1 MKSETSWSDQVPE
14 RDDKPKSNAIN
25 GLCFSPDGSQ
35 LVVAVENRVLVYDAT
50 EGELL
55 NSLRGHKDTVLTVA
69 YAKDGKHFASGGA
82 DHTVIIWTS
91 KAEGVL
97 KYTHNES
104 IQCLAYSP
112 GTTKLAS
119 CTQFDFGLWRQEQ
132 KSVIKHKVH
141 AKILSAEWSPDGLHL
156 ALGFFDG
163 HVGIRDAEGVEKITI
178 TRGGSYIAIGGSN
191 REATL
196 CTKEGV
202 RLATVCQTKA
212 WVWAVAGRP
221 GHDEIVVG
229 CDGGSIRMERLKFQD
244 ITAIYKDRYAYR
256 ENMTDVIVQHLISE
270 QKVRIK
276 CRDYVEQIA
285 IFRDRL
291 AVRLPDKVHVY
302 ELTQHDDKY
311 DLRYRLKDKIY
322 LPCATPS
329 KSPATA
335 SSQPL
340 AASSGVVSL
349 AAAPSKRASESEDD
363 LRHTGSSSHQSH
375 RRGGGGQIN
384 GGTDGV
390 GGGGSRDIERD
401 ADQGVRGEPAT
412 TAFLLVT
419 WSNVVLCEGRVL
431 QLYDFSGTKVR
442 EWVLDAAVCCASVD
456 GGPAGGEALLLGLA
470 NGVVLQVFVDNAFP
484 VELVKTT
491 AAVLCCAISVH
502 RQKVAVVDSRTR
514 VVVFDVNTKEVVFQ
528 ESGASSVAFNSMT
541 PSSLEDMLCYSG
553 NGKLYVRTGSFP
565 VQELFIRGDV
575 ASYRGARAICL
586 NGVSLST
593 VDVPLTKTVYRHI
606 EARDFHQAYAVA
618 CLGVTQRDWRILGT
632 SAVQAME
639 FEVGRKAFTR
649 LRDLRFIDVL
659 SDIEI
664 ATQQEA
670 ALFKNNPEARM
681 KMEACSSAELLAHQ
695 GNYQGAAKTWAR
707 NGMADKAISMFIDLR
722 QWEEAKVF
730 AASSGGSVDAKELT
744 RRQAEWA
751 EEVGDWSVA
760 SDLFL
765 KSGEPL
771 RAAEITIKGKGEGWQ
786 DALALIVRSVPK
798 TETKILGVCGK
809 ELSLAGFDDLAREA
823 YKKMDDFANVLA
835 LYVKNQNWSEAVK
848 LSEDL
853 GGKFDDSVFLP
864 YALWLRDKGRFD
876 EALEAF
882 RRAGRRDLSGAM
894 TSQLILNAV
903 AKTRFDDASYYYWRS
918 STESYAAAADPKNS
932 DKETRQAL
940 ALAAEHS
947 HLADLY
953 HAFHHVHTFTTDPF
967 TDLQPEVL
975 LQVSR
980 FLVNSLG
987 EAEPPRGI
995 SRAHT
1000 LYTLA
1005 KQAKVLGAF
1014 KLARFAYD
1022 RLQRQRVPPFWQDQ
1036 IDLDMLTVQAK
1047 PVRDSPELFAACFR
1061 CGASNPL
1068 LSPFTAGSS
1077 GLGSSLHAGSSSFP
1091 RSGGGGGRGRG
1102 RHSAPLPWGDACTTC
1117 RHPFVRSFFNFESLP
1132 LVEFEPD
1139 PGLSDEEALELIRA
1153 SPPQGGRRKAP
1164 RGGGRA
1170 NQWHEAKEGGA
1181 DVMALGSEEDGM
1193 DDDDDDDGM
1202 DDDHVEGSSGVSGEE
1217 LFNRCINVTLEA
1229 QEDSSEYTVVVA
1241 SAKCLRALK
1250 REDVFCVPPGTRSQR
1265 ARLYKNMMPDIPLA
1279 LSRPCGRFFHEED
1292 FEFAYL
1298 KESRCPF
1305 SRVADVGDY
1314 GSC

>member
-1 MKSETSWSDQVPE
+1 MKSEISWSDQVPE

-25 GLCFSPDGSQ
+25 DLCFSPDGSN
-35 LVVAVENRVLVYDAT
+35 LVVAVENRVLVYDAA

-55 NSLRGHKDTVLTVA
+55 NSLRGHKDSVLTVD

-91 KAEGVL
+91 EAEGVL

-104 IQCLAYSP
+104 ILRLAYSP

-141 AKILSAEWSPDGLHL
+141 AKILSADWSPDGLHL

-163 HVGIRDAEGVEKITI
+163 HVGIRDADGSEKITI
-178 TRGGSYIAIGGSN
+178 TRCVVQDVLQSN
-191 REATL
+191 TCDLKNIPCFAFF
-196 CTKEGV
+196 CVFEGV
-202 RLATVCQTKA
+202 RLTSVCETNA

-221 GHDEIVVG
+221 GHDELVVG
-229 CDGGSIRMERLKFQD
+229 CDGGSIRMHKLKFQH
-244 ITAIYKDRYAYR
+244 ITAIHKDRYAYR
-256 ENMTDVIVQHLISE
+256 ENMSDVIVQHLISE

-311 DLRYRLKDKIY
+311 DLRYRLKDKIH
-322 LPCATPS
+322 LPSSTPPSTSSWSSSALISSAARSFNGADRS
-329 KSPATA
+329 KKSSRDSG
-335 SSQPL
+335 SSQESL
-340 AASSGVVSL
+340 HGRGDRRSGSVDG
-349 AAAPSKRASESEDD
+349 AED
-363 LRHTGSSSHQSH
+363 GS
-375 RRGGGGQIN
+375 GGGGQN
-384 GGTDGV
+384 GG
-390 GGGGSRDIERD
+390 RRF
-401 ADQGVRGEPAT
+401 AT
-412 TAFLLVT
+412 ATFLLVT
-419 WSNVVLCEGRVL
+419 WSNVILCEGRVL

-442 EWVLDAAVCCASVD
+442 EWILDAAVRSASVD
-456 GGPAGGEALLLGLA
+456 GGPAGGEALLLGLES
-470 NGVVLQVFVDNAFP
+470 GVVLQVFVDNAFP
-484 VELVKTT
+484 VEVVKAT
-491 AAVLCCAISVH
+491 AAVVCCAMSVH
-502 RQKVAVVDSRTR
+502 RRKASGHVAVVDSKSR
-514 VVVFDVNTKEVVFQ
+514 VVVFDVLSKEVVFQ
-528 ESGASSVAFNSMT
+528 ESGATRVAFNT
-541 PSSLEDMLCYSG
+541 SLEDMLCYSG
-553 NGKLYVRTGSFP
+553 NGMLYVRTGSFP
-565 VQELFIRGDV
+565 VQEQFIGGEV
-575 ASYRGARAICL
+575 ASYRGARVISL
-586 NGVSLST
+586 KGVALTT

-606 EARDFHQAYAVA
+606 EAREFKQAHAVA

-632 SAVQAME
+632 SALQAME
-639 FEVGRKAFTR
+639 FEVGRKAFVR
-649 LRDLRFIDVL
+649 LRDLRLVDVL
-659 SDIEI
+659 SDIEMR
-664 ATQQEA
+664 TMHET
-670 ALFKNNPEARM
+670 ALMKSNAESRN
-681 KMEACSSAELLAHQ
+681 KMEADASAELLAHQ

-707 NGMADKAISMFIDLR
+707 NGMASKAITMFIDLR
-722 QWEEAKVF
+722 RWEDAKVF

-751 EEVGDWSVA
+751 EEIGDWSVA
-760 SDLFL
+760 SELFL
-765 KSGEPL
+765 KSGQPL
-771 RAAEITIKGKGEGWQ
+771 RAAEITIKGRGEGWQ
-786 DALALIVRSVPK
+786 DALADIVRSVTK
-798 TETKILGVCGK
+798 TETNILGICGK
-809 ELSLAGFDDLAREA
+809 EMSLAGFDDLAKEA
-823 YKKMDDFANVLA
+823 YVKMDDFANVLA
-835 LYVKNQNWSEAVK
+835 LYVKNQNWLEAVK
-848 LSEDL
+848 LSEEH

-882 RRAGRRDLSGAM
+882 RKAGRRDLSGAM
-894 TSQLILNAV
+894 TAQLILNAV
-903 AKTRFDDASYYYWRS
+903 SKTRFDDASYYYWRS
-918 STESYAAAADPKNS
+918 SREAYAAAEDEKLS
-932 DKETRQAL
+932 SKETREAW

-947 HLADLY
+947 SLADLY
-953 HAFHHVHTFTTDPF
+953 HAFHHVHSFTTDPF

-1022 RLQRQRVPPFWQDQ
+1022 RLQRQRVPPLWQDQ
-1036 IDLDMLTVQAK
+1036 IDLDMLTVQASGHTPIFAK
-1047 PVRDSPELFAACFR
+1047 PVRDSPDLFAACFR

-1068 LSPFTAGSS
+1068 LSPFTAMSS
-1077 GLGSSLHAGSSSFP
+1077 GMASSSN
-1091 RSGGGGGRGRG
+1091 GTGGGGRGR
-1102 RHSAPLPWGDACTTC
+1102 HASSLPWGDACTTC

-1132 LVEFEPD
+1132 LVEFQPD
-1139 PGLSDEEALELIRA
+1139 PGLSDEDALELIKA
-1153 SPPQGGRRKAP
+1153 SPPQGGRRKGF

-1170 NQWHEAKEGGA
+1170 NQWREAKEGDA
-1181 DVMALGSEEDGM
+1181 DVMALGS
-1193 DDDDDDDGM
+1193 DDDDDSL
-1202 DDDHVEGSSGVSGEE
+1202 EGSNGGVSGDEM
-1217 LFNRCINVTLEA
+1217 FNRCINSTLEA
-1229 QEDSSEYTVVVA
+1229 QEDSSQYLVVVV
-1241 SAKCLRALK
+1241 SAKCLRGLK
-1250 REDVFCVPPGTRSQR
+1250 REDVFRVPPGTCSSR
-1265 ARLYKNMMPDIPLA
+1265 AKLYKNMTPEIPLA
-1279 LSRPCGRFFHEED
+1279 LSQPCGKFFHEED

-1305 SRVADVGDY
+1305 SRVSEVGDY